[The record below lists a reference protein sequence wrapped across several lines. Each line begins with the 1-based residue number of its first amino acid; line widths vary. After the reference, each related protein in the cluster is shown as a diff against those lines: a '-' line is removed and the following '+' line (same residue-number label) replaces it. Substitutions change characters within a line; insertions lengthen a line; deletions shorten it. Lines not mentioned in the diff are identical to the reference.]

1 MSDRPSDD
9 EMQRRIAALLMT
21 QDAGKAVARRL
32 EGRTEDMTTHPA
44 AADLREQRLEAVC
57 RRGLGRF
64 ETMAASASAA
74 WDAGRSHGQKHRLH

>member
-32 EGRTEDMTTHPA
+32 EGRKTDLTTHPA
-44 AADLREQRLEAVC
+44 ASDLREQRLEAVC

-64 ETMAASASAA
+64 EAMAANASAG
-74 WDAGRSHGQKHRLH
+74 WDAEQSHGQKQRLH

>member
-1 MSDRPSDD
+1 
-9 EMQRRIAALLMT
+9 
-21 QDAGKAVARRL
+21 
-32 EGRTEDMTTHPA
+32 MTTHPA

-64 ETMAASASAA
+64 EAMAASASAA